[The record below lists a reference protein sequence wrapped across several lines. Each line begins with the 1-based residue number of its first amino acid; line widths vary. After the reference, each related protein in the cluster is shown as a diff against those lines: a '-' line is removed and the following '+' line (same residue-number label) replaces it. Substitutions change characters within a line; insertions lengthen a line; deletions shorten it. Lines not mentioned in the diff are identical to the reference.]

1 MRDKENFVSHRRE
14 FISRFYEIWMAEQP
28 FHHAPGLAYYLIFSI
43 VPIIYISLS
52 VVTFFIDE
60 IRAQSILI
68 TRVNELLG
76 EEAAQLLEEALLR
89 VEESLRGGS
98 PILSAISFIALI
110 LTASLF
116 FFQLQYVL
124 NSIWKVPPPKRGGT
138 KFFFEGRLLAFLIV
152 LGIGGTLTIL
162 IVLQLIITWLGGMFP
177 LDISLPFTS
186 ELFLLVL
193 GTLTFA
199 MIYKVLPNAE
209 ISWRDVWV
217 GSFVTALLFWVGAR
231 LLLWYL
237 TSSSLTSPEEAM
249 GVILVSLLAFYF
261 LALIFVFGAVFTR
274 VYSSMYGSKIV
285 PQFST
290 PPETEDNSQ

>member
-1 MRDKENFVSHRRE
+1 MSKRSE
-14 FISRFYEIWMAEQP
+14 FIRRYYNVWMEEQP
-28 FHHAPGLAYYLIFSI
+28 FHHAPGLAYYAIFSI

-52 VVTFFIDE
+52 IVSFFLDE
-60 IRAQSILI
+60 IRAQNVLI
-68 TRVNELLG
+68 TRVSEVFG
-76 EEAAQLLEEALLR
+76 EEAALLLQESLLR
-89 VEESLRGGS
+89 LAEGVSGGS
-98 PILSAISFIALI
+98 TLFNVISIIALI

-124 NSIWKVPPPKRGGT
+124 NSIWKVPSPQREGT
-138 KFFFEGRLLAFLIV
+138 KLFFQGRLLAFLIV
-152 LGIGGTLTIL
+152 IGIGGVLTIL
-162 IVLQLIITWLGGMFP
+162 IVLQFILVWIGGILP
-177 LDISLPFTS
+177 LDITLSFTS

-237 TSSSLTSPEEAM
+237 ASSRLTSPEEAV
-249 GVILVSLLAFYF
+249 GAILIFLLAFYF
-261 LALIFVFGAVFTR
+261 LALIFIFGAVFTR
-274 VYSSMYGSKIV
+274 VFSSMYGSKIV
-285 PQFST
+285 PQVYDK
-290 PPETEDNSQ
+290 TES